1 MKCNAIFLV
10 NEIVYLFKFQVI
22 ALPVL
27 TMDLPHNII
36 EIVELDTAEI

>member
-10 NEIVYLFKFQVI
+10 NEIVYLFKFQEI

-27 TMDLPHNII
+27 TMDLPHYIY
-36 EIVELDTAEI
+36 IVELDTAEI